1 MYLIYSFFLLMALC
15 IYFPVYL
22 VKLRISRKESL
33 HILERLGAR
42 IPQRT
47 TEGKFLWI
55 HAVSVGEVMSLQNL
69 IKKIKQ
75 IHPDWSIYF
84 STLTHSGFEV
94 AKKKLTD
101 VDELFFLPF
110 DFKIIVR
117 RFFKVIRPSLF
128 ILTESEFWPNLI
140 REAQIFTKSVI
151 LVNGRISLS
160 SYKRYRFLRLFTK
173 KILDHIDLF
182 LVQTEQDQKRLEN
195 IGVLSGR
202 IKVAGNLKAE
212 VNLKQ
217 MTDKEL
223 SHLKKNLN
231 LSESN
236 KVVVAGSTRR
246 GENKI
251 LLKAFSKAL
260 KERKDI
266 RFIIAPRHMDR
277 VEEIMD
283 YGRILG
289 LKIAQKTSLSED
301 EEWEALVLD
310 TIGELA
316 RTYAVANCAFI
327 GGSLI
332 PWGGQNLLEPAF
344 YEKPVFFGP
353 HMDNFAYFA
362 KVFVESGGAKI
373 VQTEEELI
381 HIFLFKDEEGLFNM
395 GKKAK
400 QTLNSLQG
408 ATGVTLKA
416 VENRML

>member
-1 MYLIYSFFLLMALC
+1 MALC

-22 VKLRISRKESL
+22 VKLSISRKESL

-47 TEGKFLWI
+47 TEGKSLWI

-84 STLTHSGFEV
+84 STLTHSGFKV

-117 RFFKVIRPSLF
+117 RFFKVIKPSLF

-151 LVNGRISLS
+151 LINGRISLS
-160 SYKRYRFLRLFTK
+160 SYKRYRFLRVFTK

-195 IGVLSGR
+195 MGVSPER

-223 SHLKKNLN
+223 FHLKKNLN
-231 LSESN
+231 LSESC

-316 RTYAVANCAFI
+316 CTYAAANCAFI

-344 YEKPVFFGP
+344 YGKPVFFGP

-362 KVFVESGGAKI
+362 QVFVESGGAKI

-381 HIFLFKDEEGLFNM
+381 HIFLFKDEEELFNM

-416 VENRML
+416 VENRIL